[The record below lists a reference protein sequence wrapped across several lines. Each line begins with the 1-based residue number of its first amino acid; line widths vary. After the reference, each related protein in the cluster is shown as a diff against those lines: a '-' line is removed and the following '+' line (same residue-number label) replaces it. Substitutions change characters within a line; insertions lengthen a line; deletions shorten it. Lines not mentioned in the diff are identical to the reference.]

1 MNSCSPPPPQFSLD
15 SNRVAQY
22 AIRSTLLAAVLL
34 TLIWAGTTTAHA
46 QGERPAKPTGLRV
59 TTVPGSLEVSVE
71 WNDVAGAADYRVRWR
86 VAGPGNRLNDGVR
99 ASSSDTRITVANY
112 GDWVVRVEACNDSG
126 CGPGQAKRF
135 QVEPVPELTST
146 ATPEPT
152 PTPIPEPAATP
163 TPESISVKPTGLQVT
178 VTTGSL
184 EVAVEWND
192 VAGAADYRVRWRV
205 AGPGNRLNDGV
216 RASSSDTRITVAD
229 YGDWVV
235 RVEACN
241 DSGCG
246 PGQAKRFQVES
257 VPEPTPT
264 PTPTPVP
271 FNVRLNGTP
280 CRFIDA
286 VTAAN
291 TDTVTGDCPAG
302 SGADTITLIMNVILE
317 AHVPDITSEIS
328 IEGGGFSISG
338 SDGDSLFKIKRNAIV
353 SISDVTLTELET
365 DKVIF
370 NYGSLTISDSTLEDN
385 DVSNVI
391 DNLGDGVLAISN
403 SLFQNNAA
411 DGGGVIEI
419 SGGGPITITN
429 SRFVDNEDRAIYNQ
443 DGPLTISNSVFSG
456 NSGGGDGGAL
466 RNSARDHTVNIRQSA
481 FIENSSGGTGG
492 AISHDRGT
500 MIIRNST
507 FSGNT
512 SKVHGGGLYARGGD
526 ITMTHVTF
534 ANNSDHGVFINEGGT
549 INLRNSIIADSQE
562 GDCDGTLAENISNY
576 IEDGSCSAVLD
587 SDDGAINLGILTGA
601 PAYHPLL
608 DGSRAINS
616 ADADHCLD
624 TDQTGQARPYPAAG
638 ECDIGAFEYRS
649 S

>member
-1 MNSCSPPPPQFSLD
+1 M
-15 SNRVAQY
+15 
-22 AIRSTLLAAVLL
+22 T
-34 TLIWAGTTTAHA
+34 
-46 QGERPAKPTGLRV
+46 
-59 TTVPGSLEVSVE
+59 VE
-71 WNDVAGAADYRVRWR
+71 WDDVAGADDY
-86 VAGPGNRLNDGVR
+86 L
-99 ASSSDTRITVANY
+99 
-112 GDWVVRVEACNDSG
+112 
-126 CGPGQAKRF
+126 
-135 QVEPVPELTST
+135 
-146 ATPEPT
+146 
-152 PTPIPEPAATP
+152 
-163 TPESISVKPTGLQVT
+163 
-178 VTTGSL
+178 
-184 EVAVEWND
+184 
-192 VAGAADYRVRWRV
+192 VRWRV

-246 PGQAKRFQVES
+246 PGQAKRFQVE
-257 VPEPTPT
+257 PAPTPT

-271 FNVRLNGTP
+271 FNVRLNGIP
-280 CRFIDA
+280 CRFMDA

-291 TDTVTGDCPAG
+291 TDTATGDCPAG

-317 AHVPDITSEIS
+317 AKVPNITSEIS

-338 SDGDSLFKIKRNAIV
+338 DDGGSSRTFKITSNAIV

-365 DKVIF
+365 NKVF
-370 NYGSLTISDSTLEDN
+370 LNYGSLTISDSTLEDN
-385 DVSNVI
+385 DVNNII
-391 DNLGDGVLAISN
+391 DNLDDGVLAISN
-403 SLFQNNAA
+403 SLFQNNAG

-419 SGGGPITITN
+419 SDGGPITITN
-429 SRFVDNEDRAIYNQ
+429 SRFVNNEDRAILNE

-456 NSGGGDGGAL
+456 NSAGGDGAAL
-466 RNSARDHTVNIRQSA
+466 RNFARDHTVNIRQSA
-481 FIENSSGGTGG
+481 FTGNSAGANGG

-512 SKVHGGGLYARGGD
+512 SALDRGGGLYADGGSV
-526 ITMTHVTF
+526 TTLTHVTF
-534 ANNSDHGVFINEGGT
+534 ANNSGRGVFNKGGT
-549 INLRNSIIADSQE
+549 INLRNSIIAGSQG
-562 GDCDGTLAENISNY
+562 GDCHGTLTENIGNY
-576 IEDGSCSAVLD
+576 IEDGSCSAGLD
-587 SDDGAINLGILTGA
+587 SDDGAINLGILTGT